1 MFRQSKIKSYLLVG
15 CLYFSLALVFTYP
28 LVVNF
33 GGKLVGA
40 DDANSHLWMGWW
52 FHRALFVEHKNPLA
66 WNNYLFYPDGFRL
79 GSSYDGLIFPIFS
92 LITKP
97 FIGNQLAGYNL
108 FCLLALSFSAWSVFV
123 LVNSLVGSGAISFL
137 AGLAV
142 GFSPYQMAHLIG
154 GHSNLILLGFVPLFL
169 WRFLKQ
175 VHRPS
180 NANLLSA
187 SLLLF
192 LVGVGSWNYLLFTL
206 LSLGAFLGGVYLA
219 NYRGKFDR
227 FCSWITSI
235 RIYFLL
241 VIGGCLLLPLILP
254 IVQGYF
260 GGEVVTPVGSSYLF
274 GSADLTSYFFPP
286 PQSNLGRIFS
296 TAGVYQKYF
305 IFNQAEAT
313 TFLGWAEVI
322 LVAWLLLRKG
332 WSRVAGKLWL
342 GLASVAFLLS
352 LGAKLYIFGRAYI
365 PLPYLLLV
373 RLPLGGL
380 VRVPSRLSIF
390 VLLFLVIF
398 ISLNTAAYFRKLKSW
413 SKAVVWTLL
422 FLGLVGVRL
431 YLPFRMLEEYESP
444 FYYQLR
450 QDREAYVVANLPSFD
465 AADTNVV
472 ANYSQTIHEKKM
484 VGGYISTFS
493 LTTRV
498 GRFIIENPA
507 LYHSF
512 CLSFNPE
519 KASEIQTDQ
528 PLDRLFK
535 VLSENNIRYLIVHK
549 YLLARPECDFYKVF
563 IEDYL
568 RQKPVY
574 FEDGYLRVY
583 RTD

>member
-1 MFRQSKIKSYLLVG
+1 MFRQSKIKRNLLVG
-15 CLYFSLALVFTYP
+15 CLYFSLSLAFTYP

-52 FHRALFVEHKNPLA
+52 FYHALFVEHQNPLA

-79 GSSYDGLIFPIFS
+79 GSSYDGLVFPIFS

-97 FIGNQLAGYNL
+97 IIRNQLVSYNL

-123 LVNSLVGSGAISFL
+123 LVNSLTGSAAVSFL

-142 GFSPYQMAHLIG
+142 GFSPYQIAHLIG
-154 GHSNLILLGFVPLFL
+154 GHGNLILFGFVPLFF
-169 WRFLKQ
+169 WIFLRQ
-175 VHRPS
+175 VQRPS
-180 NANLLSA
+180 SANLLLA
-187 SLLLF
+187 SFLLF
-192 LVGVGSWNYLLFTL
+192 LVGAGSWNYLLFTL
-206 LSLGAFLGGVYLA
+206 LSLGTFLGGVYLA
-219 NYRGKFDR
+219 QYRGKFDR
-227 FCSWITSI
+227 FCSWLVSI
-235 RIYFLL
+235 RIYFML
-241 VIGGCLLLPLILP
+241 VIGGCMLLPLVLP

-274 GSADLTSYFFPP
+274 GSADLTSYFLPP
-286 PQSNLGRIFS
+286 PRSNLGQIFS
-296 TAGVYQKYF
+296 TAGIYQKYF

-322 LVAWLLLRKG
+322 LVAWLLVRKG
-332 WSRVAGKLWL
+332 WSKVAGKLWL
-342 GLASVAFLLS
+342 GLAGVTFLLS

-365 PLPYLLLV
+365 PLPYLLWV

-380 VRVPSRLSIF
+380 ARVPSRLAIF

-398 ISLNTAAYFRKLKSW
+398 ISLNAADYFWKLKSW
-413 SKAVVWTLL
+413 SKAIVWTLI
-422 FLGLVGVRL
+422 FLGLTGERL
-431 YLPFRMLEEYESP
+431 FLPLKMLGEYESP
-444 FYYQLR
+444 FYYQIR
-450 QDREAYVVANLPSFD
+450 QDSEAYVVANLPSFD
-465 AADTNVV
+465 AADTNAV

-512 CLSFNPE
+512 CLSFNLE
-519 KASEIQTDQ
+519 KASEIQTVQ
-528 PLDRLFK
+528 PLDKLFR
-535 VLSENNIRYLIVHK
+535 VLRENNIRYLIVHK
-549 YLLARPECDFYKVF
+549 YLLAKPECGFYKVF
-563 IEDYL
+563 IEDYFK
-568 RQKPVY
+568 QKPVY
-574 FEDGYLRVY
+574 FEDENLRVY